1 MSQLEDAIQKIVDE
15 RVERALASLP
25 TPRIETKIDADTLL
39 KIAQYELISHK
50 PYLTKKELAL
60 YLDCSERSI
69 EEWSA
74 RSENPLPVGYAGSEV
89 KAKREKI
96 DQWVEREAQR
106 KRLKLAS

>member
-1 MSQLEDAIQKIVDE
+1 MGLEENIKQIVNDVVDM
-15 RVERALASLP
+15 RLASLP
-25 TPRIETKIDADTLL
+25 APKVETKLDGKTLSL
-39 KIAQYELISHK
+39 IAQYELISHK

-74 RSENPLPVGYAGSEV
+74 RAENPLPVGYAGSEV

-96 DQWVEREAQR
+96 DQWVEREALR